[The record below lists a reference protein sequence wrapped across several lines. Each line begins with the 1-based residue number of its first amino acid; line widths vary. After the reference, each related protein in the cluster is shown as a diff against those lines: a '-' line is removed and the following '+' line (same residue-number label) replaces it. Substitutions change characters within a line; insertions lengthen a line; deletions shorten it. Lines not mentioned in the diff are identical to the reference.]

1 MFDAL
6 KHPLLMLALAIDQN
20 YGFYPVSHHGSVEFF
35 KVFRGARRE
44 MWRTPGAAPSKH
56 RNRSVF
62 NDSSNYANFQHL
74 HRKLLWSAAI
84 VSAVGWALSATTQQI
99 STPPQSA
106 GPRLGTIL
114 SLLVFWT
121 RPVTNKTFGPIV
133 TLSQG
138 SICPGKMRVSLWGF
152 HRN

>member
-74 HRKLLWSAAI
+74 HRKLL
-84 VSAVGWALSATTQQI
+84 
-99 STPPQSA
+99 
-106 GPRLGTIL
+106 
-114 SLLVFWT
+114 
-121 RPVTNKTFGPIV
+121 
-133 TLSQG
+133 
-138 SICPGKMRVSLWGF
+138 
-152 HRN
+152 